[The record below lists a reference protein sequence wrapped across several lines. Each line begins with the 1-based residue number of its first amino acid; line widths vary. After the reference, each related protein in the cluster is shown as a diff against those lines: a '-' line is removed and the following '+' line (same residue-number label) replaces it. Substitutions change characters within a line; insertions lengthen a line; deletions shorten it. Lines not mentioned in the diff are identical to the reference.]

1 MFLTDPIQAGYVKK
15 KKKKNNR
22 KTASLTTIHYE
33 SFITR
38 GGGKKGSKNA
48 QKNLSSILKWGLVTS
63 SGLRNTEMDFHGFS
77 VTSCCSFLA
86 RRSSGWLG
94 SPPSDCGEG
103 MLVVLPRL
111 WSSSVSRVA
120 ALTCSMAVRRCSAGS
135 ERTEESFRAW
145 SMTVSSDRC
154 SSMLH

>member
-1 MFLTDPIQAGYVKK
+1 MFLTDPIQAGYIKK
-15 KKKKNNR
+15 KQPR
-22 KTASLTTIHYE
+22 KTQTTLHIMRVSE
-33 SFITR
+33 PEQKK
-38 GGGKKGSKNA
+38 KKGSKNA

-63 SGLRNTEMDFHGFS
+63 SGLMKTEMDFPGFS

-111 WSSSVSRVA
+111 CSSSVSRLA
-120 ALTCSMAVRRCSAGS
+120 AFTCSMAVRKCSAGS

>member
-1 MFLTDPIQAGYVKK
+1 M
-15 KKKKNNR
+15 KKKKNKQTPKDTNH
-22 KTASLTTIHYE
+22 TTYYE
-33 SFITR
+33 SFRTR
-38 GGGKKGSKNA
+38 AKKKKIKGSKNA

-63 SGLRNTEMDFHGFS
+63 SGLMKTEMDFPGFS

-111 WSSSVSRVA
+111 WSSSVSRLA
-120 ALTCSMAVRRCSAGS
+120 ALTCSMAVRKCSVGS